1 MSAETTLAAASDFFA
16 PRAAIDDLLYG
27 FLTKK
32 ARSAPVP
39 RQSALIRMLRDFM
52 SGGKRVRPL
61 LCVTGWFAAG
71 GQGDTA
77 HAVRLA
83 ASIELAH
90 TCALI
95 HDDIMDASDSR
106 RGRPTVHRALADRH
120 HTPWLA
126 QQYGM
131 GGAILLGD
139 LALVWS
145 DELLHTTPMPD
156 AHRTAVLRCV
166 DLARSELIA
175 GQYLDLLITGDLH
188 ASLETV
194 MSVIRYKTAKYTI
207 ERPLQVGAALAG
219 GGPEVMS
226 ACTAYG
232 VPLGEAFQLRDDV
245 LGVFGDPDRTGKSR
259 LDDLREG
266 KCTSLI
272 VHALRACDPDQADR
286 LRTLLGDPD
295 LGEQEAAEIRSLLVS
310 TGARAAVEQMI
321 EERYR
326 RALDS
331 LASSP
336 FPPKV
341 IHTLEN
347 VVEAIVHRTT

>member
-1 MSAETTLAAASDFFA
+1 MSAETLAVESDFFA
-16 PRAAIDDLLYG
+16 PRTAIDNLLFE
-27 FLTKK
+27 FLAEK
-32 ARSAPVP
+32 AQSTSVP
-39 RQSALIRMLRDFM
+39 HQSVLTLMLRDFM

-61 LCVTGWFAAG
+61 LCVTGWVAGG

-77 HAVRLA
+77 RAVRLA

-120 HTPWLA
+120 HAPWTA
-126 QQYGM
+126 QQYGV
-131 GGAILLGD
+131 GGAILMGD

-156 AHRTAVLRCV
+156 AHRATVLRCV
-166 DLARSELIA
+166 DRARSELIA
-175 GQYLDLLITGDLH
+175 GQHLDLLTTGDLH
-188 ASLETV
+188 ASVETM
-194 MSVIRYKTAKYTI
+194 MSIIRYKTAKYTI

-219 GGPEVMS
+219 AGREVMQ

-245 LGVFGDPDRTGKSR
+245 LGVFGDPDRMGKSR

-266 KCTSLI
+266 KCTSLV
-272 VHALRACDPDQADR
+272 VHALRACDPAQASR
-286 LRTLLGDPD
+286 LRELIGDPD
-295 LGEQEAAEIRSLLVS
+295 LGEREATEIRDLLTD
-310 TGARAAVEQMI
+310 TGARSAVERMI
-321 EERYR
+321 EERYHQ
-326 RALDS
+326 ALDS
-331 LASSP
+331 LASAP
-336 FPPKV
+336 FPPNATR
-341 IHTLEN
+341 TLKD
-347 VVEAIVHRTT
+347 VAEAVVHRTA